1 MGRTP
6 WLAIGG
12 LVVLALVGGASAMTR
27 SVAVWRVLE
36 GAPADELSPQDVENL
51 QTLAA
56 WTGIGPG
63 SQLYEQIEQLTHL
76 GVARYNAVPIT
87 TLLHVVP
94 GALFLF
100 AAPLQLIPR
109 FRSRRPGIH
118 RRLGY
123 VLLGLA
129 IPYALTGIFFS
140 IHTPVFGPLAAV
152 ASGLAGGW
160 FIYCAVRAYHAI
172 RQRAIDSHREWMLRM
187 LAVAYG
193 IAAVRLSFL
202 AIVAVVPIDVAAA
215 GTLSFWVGWLISVL
229 PTEWWI
235 RRTARQPQALR
246 WAS

>member
-1 MGRTP
+1 M
-6 WLAIGG
+6 
-12 LVVLALVGGASAMTR
+12 
-27 SVAVWRVLE
+27 WRVLD
-36 GAPADELSPQDVENL
+36 GAPVDELSPQDVENL
-51 QTLAA
+51 RTLAA
-56 WTGIGPG
+56 WMKTGAG
-63 SQLYEQIEQLTHL
+63 SQLYQQIERLTHL
-76 GVARYNAVPIT
+76 GSERYNVVPIV
-87 TLLHVVP
+87 TLVHVVP

-123 VLLGLA
+123 VLLALA
-129 IPYALTGIFFS
+129 IPYAFTGIFFS
-140 IHTPVFGPLAAV
+140 IHEPVFGPLAAL
-152 ASGLAGGW
+152 ASGLAGAW
-160 FIYCAVRAYHAI
+160 FICCAVLAYLAI
-172 RQRAIDSHREWMLRM
+172 RKRDIERHREWMLRM

-202 AIVAVVPIDVAAA
+202 AIIAVFPIDVAAA